1 MIKLRNFEV
10 ENDFNLNKENY
21 NFESISH
28 CNDEVYVEPLNAIY
42 TTYEPLLELKLTDYK
57 DIFSSFIC
65 NGVELIKD
73 EENGIQ
79 TYGESKSNPL
89 YIDAGY
95 ERVVKESKLI
105 EKEGITSDFVL
116 TTAGPL
122 YLYFDGNQLVDGEQS
137 IFITDG
143 ENTAVFVC
151 GTESFNNTFIWDE
164 ETKRY
169 GFLYHM
175 SFFDTIQTRALVLSI
190 KAYGVNNVDGVVS
203 SKEDIINTT
212 LSYVSISNDEYQDI
226 TYSIGKYYELDCESC
241 MSTFDFMVMNQTGK
255 EVLPKFTFNKPIDGY
270 YGVLIMTFNGNVIS
284 QIISP
289 EDLTSMLLYEEG
301 SEYSYYFIQQPTTYS
316 ATNGNVDIEQ
326 LKQSCFNFYLT
337 KNSDGT
343 ILSEDDFLDYT
354 LEYNMYNYIPSGSVF
369 KCKFKIK
376 EDSEIL
382 NSDYILFNGCEKM
395 TYCNLTNIDLS
406 KLKVSGLFR
415 DCHSLKE
422 IKFGKQTINQYYT
435 TQMFENCYNLKNVD
449 LYNLDISKVGSMISM
464 FYNCN
469 SLTIVD
475 LSSWNMNNVQNMDQ
489 MFYSCSD
496 LKSVI
501 MKGGVSKLTS
511 VTNMFGDISDVTNG
525 KLYYD
530 SDFDYSKIINVI
542 PNWDVEKKYGDDT
555 IEIVEIRWK
564 AIPLKKK

>member
-1 MIKLRNFEV
+1 MKKLKNFDDL
-10 ENDFNLNKENY
+10 NDFNLNKENY

-42 TTYEPLLELKLTDYK
+42 TADEPLLELKLTDYK
-57 DIFSSFIC
+57 DIFYSFIC
-65 NGVELIKD
+65 NGVELIKY

-79 TYGESKSNPL
+79 TYGESESNPL
-89 YIDAGY
+89 YIDGGY
-95 ERVVKESKLI
+95 ERVVKQSKLV
-105 EKEGITSDFVL
+105 ETEGITNNFVS
-116 TTAGPL
+116 TAVGEL
-122 YLYFDGNQLVDGEQS
+122 YISFDGKQLVDGEQS

-143 ENTAVFVC
+143 KNTAVFVC
-151 GTESFNNTFIWDE
+151 GTELFNNIFTWDE

-169 GFLYHM
+169 GFFYHF
-175 SFFDTIQTRALVLSI
+175 SFFQMIQTRASVLRI
-190 KAYGVNNVDGVVS
+190 KAYGVNNVNGVVS

-212 LSYVSISNDEYQDI
+212 LSYISISNGEYQDI
-226 TYSIGKYYELDCESC
+226 TYSFEKYYELDCESC
-241 MSTFDFMVMNQTGK
+241 MSEFDLYAIMMEK
-255 EVLPKFTFNKPIDGY
+255 EVFPKFTFNKPIDGY
-270 YGVLIMTFNGNVIS
+270 YGVLIKSTTNGQVQS

-289 EDLTSMLLYEEG
+289 EDLTSILLYEEG
-301 SEYSYYFIQQPTTYS
+301 SEYSYYFLQPPTTYGAIGS
-316 ATNGNVDIEQ
+316 NVNFEQ
-326 LKQSCFNFYLT
+326 LKQSCLNFYLT

-354 LEYNMYNYIPSGSVF
+354 LEYNMYDYIPSGSVF

-382 NSDYILFNGCEKM
+382 DSDYTLFNGCEKM

-406 KLKVSGLFR
+406 KLKVRCLFR
-415 DCHSLKE
+415 DCNSLKE
-422 IKFGKQTINQYYT
+422 IKFGKQTINDYYA
-435 TQMFENCYNLKNVD
+435 TQMFEYCYNLKNVD
-449 LYNLDISKVGSMISM
+449 LYNLDVSKVGAMGNM
-464 FYNCN
+464 FYNCD

-475 LSSWNMNNVQNMDQ
+475 LSTWDMNNVKYMDR
-489 MFYSCSD
+489 MFYWCSK

-511 VTNMFGDISDVTNG
+511 VTNMFANITDVTNG

-530 SDFDYSKIINVI
+530 SDYDYSKIINVI
-542 PNWDVEKKYGDDT
+542 PNWDIEKTYVDGT
-555 IEIVEIRWK
+555 VEIVEIRWK